1 MSSQPPPNGPG
12 RGVSQLYPTPPVL
25 GMVSQ
30 APPADTPAHDVSQLY
45 ASTSTSHAQTLKTPS
60 KAPSATASSQSR
72 QLAVRASQV
81 QPQQASVRVSQAPY
95 NQATARAS
103 HAATLRGASKAPSH
117 QPSVKPS
124 HAATLRGPSQAP
136 PHQPSIKPSHAAALR
151 GPSQAPLPQTSTRVA
166 SQYHTTSSRMPN
178 GQASISANNGAT
190 ELRHDVSQ
198 LPTIMLQAPFDHKTL
213 IQRDTTLIA
222 QPTLLQRDA
231 SKMPFSTPTIKE
243 ASKAP
248 TITPSKKFQNLPS
261 VRSILH
267 LPVDIQMASRQSTIN
282 EMKGPERK
290 AQDEWALGK
299 LGQLDTGCPQN
310 YGWSRRS
317 DGYICDG
324 GSHYITDLLLAEG
337 MGGMFVVKDKHHWQD
352 RSQGPYYWAGK
363 NDQGKNLFM
372 KVTDPKMG

>member
-248 TITPSKKFQNLPS
+248 TITPSQKFQNLSS

-267 LPVDIQMASRQSTIN
+267 LPVDIQMGQSTKHDQRN
-282 EMKGPERK
+282 ERTRAQSSRTSGPWANSDNWILDVRRIMDGLVRAMVIFVMGEVTILRICYWRK
-290 AQDEWALGK
+290 VW
-299 LGQLDTGCPQN
+299 
-310 YGWSRRS
+310 
-317 DGYICDG
+317 
-324 GSHYITDLLLAEG
+324 
-337 MGGMFVVKDKHHWQD
+337 VVCLW
-352 RSQGPYYWAGK
+352 
-363 NDQGKNLFM
+363 
-372 KVTDPKMG
+372 

>member
-1 MSSQPPPNGPG
+1 MASQPPPNGPG

-25 GMVSQ
+25 GRGSQ
-30 APPADTPAHDVSQLY
+30 APPADTPAPGVSQLY
-45 ASTSTSHAQTLKTPS
+45 PSIGASHAQTLKAPS
-60 KAPSATASSQSR
+60 KAPSVSASSQSR
-72 QLAVRASQV
+72 QPSVRPSQVHPQLASIRASQ
-81 QPQQASVRVSQAPY
+81 
-95 NQATARAS
+95 
-103 HAATLRGASKAPSH
+103 APSH

-136 PHQPSIKPSHAAALR
+136 SRQPSIKPPYAATLR
-151 GPSQAPLPQTSTRVA
+151 GPSQAPVPQTSTRVA

-178 GQASISANNGAT
+178 GEPSMMANSCAT
-190 ELRHDVSQ
+190 ELKRDVPQ
-198 LPTIMLQAPFDHKTL
+198 LPTIMLQAPSDHKTL
-213 IQRDTTLIA
+213 SQRDTTIIT
-222 QPTLLQRDA
+222 QSTLLQRDA
-231 SKMPFSTPTIKE
+231 YKMPSSTPTTKE

-267 LPVDIQMASRQSTIN
+267 SPTDIQMASRQSTIN
-282 EMKGPERK
+282 KMKGAERK
-290 AQDEWALGK
+290 AQDNWALGK
-299 LGQLDTGCPQN
+299 LGKLDTGCPQN

-324 GSHYITDLLLAEG
+324 GSHYITDLLLVEG
-337 MGGMFVVKDKHHWQD
+337 MGGMFVVKDKNHWQD

-372 KVTDPKMG
+372 KVTDHKMG